1 MMRTVNRYAST
12 LAAVTPRFA
21 PSPVLRVWSSR
32 PSAAGQRP
40 VRLLHQV
47 GDIHRGSQHAATS
60 ERISSSLLRC
70 NPALWKRHASS
81 SSTTIATTTT
91 LTPFLLA
98 DIGEGIAEVEIL
110 EWYVKPGDVIAQFDL
125 ICQVQSDKATVD
137 ITSRY
142 DGMVDSLHA
151 NGAVGSLL
159 RVGQPLLHLKSSSA
173 ETVQPVETTATPN
186 VTNAADC
193 SVPSPL
199 PHSVDADSDSDSDDE
214 DENAMDSTATAA
226 APTMPSLSHNIQAS
240 PAVRKLC
247 REHAIDLATVSPG
260 SGPGGRIL
268 KADILAHV
276 EALGRAS
283 KIITEPVVVTTDSVA
298 ASGPPPINNDQI
310 IPLRGYRRQMFKS
323 MTAALQTPH
332 MCLSDELVMN
342 ELLQARQVLNA
353 SLASTNAKVSVLA
366 LLCKAISCTLLDF
379 PILNAHV
386 TTIPSSDGSNDAEVA
401 ILQRAHHNLGIAMDT
416 SKGLVVPVLRH
427 CQQKSVVEIAR
438 ELDRLKAIASSSTAV
453 FRPEDLTDVTLT
465 ISNIGSMGAGLSVH
479 PVLAPPTLAMIA
491 LGRIQTV
498 PRFSSNVTATTAASS
513 PPPSVYAAS
522 VMTVTYAADHRYIE
536 GATLA
541 RFHVR
546 LAEYV
551 QQPLLLLSKLA

>member
-1 MMRTVNRYAST
+1 MR
-12 LAAVTPRFA
+12 
-21 PSPVLRVWSSR
+21 
-32 PSAAGQRP
+32 
-40 VRLLHQV
+40 
-47 GDIHRGSQHAATS
+47 
-60 ERISSSLLRC
+60 SSSLQGC
-70 NPALWKRHASS
+70 TPWKNRTLLKRR
-81 SSTTIATTTT
+81 SSTTATVT

-110 EWYVKPGDVIAQFDL
+110 EWYVQPGDVIAQFDL

-142 DGMVDSLHA
+142 DGIVDSLHA

-159 RVGQPLLHLKSSSA
+159 RVGQPLLYLKTSSSS
-173 ETVQPVETTATPN
+173 VETTVDPMKTTTTTPIETN
-186 VTNAADC
+186 VKD
-193 SVPSPL
+193 SSMLSSSHPKSD
-199 PHSVDADSDSDSDDE
+199 DADSDSDSDQESD
-214 DENAMDSTATAA
+214 NTKNSTTTAP
-226 APTMPSLSHNIQAS
+226 APTMPSSSSLSHTTGIQAS

-247 REHAIDLATVSPG
+247 RDHTVDLASISPG
-260 SGPGGRIL
+260 SGPGGRIV
-268 KADILAHV
+268 KADVLAHV
-276 EALGRAS
+276 AS
-283 KIITEPVVVTTDSVA
+283 RRTMTEPVDDDDAVA
-298 ASGPPPINNDQI
+298 APNPATVFEPPPPPPSKSDQI

-342 ELLQARQVLNA
+342 ELLLARQVLNA
-353 SLASTNAKVSVLA
+353 SRSSDDTKVSVLA

-379 PILNAHV
+379 PILNAHC
-386 TTIPSSDGSNDAEVA
+386 TTMPSSDDGSSDDGEMA
-401 ILQRAHHNLGIAMDT
+401 IWQRAPHNLGIAMDT
-416 SKGLVVPVLRH
+416 SKGLVVPVVRQ
-427 CQQKSVVEIAR
+427 CQEKSVVDIAR
-438 ELDRLKAIASSSTAV
+438 ELDRLKAIASSTAA

-498 PRFSSNVTATTAASS
+498 PRFANVVATAAS
-513 PPPSVYAAS
+513 PSVYAAS

-551 QQPLLLLSKLA
+551 QQPLTLLSKLA